1 MLDHKLQKCM
11 FKVNMFLFTLL
22 YPNKYWQLFIRK
34 YFSMYLLLQL
44 IDYLA
49 AFDGLLSENKRKEVS
64 RLNRRCIGSL
74 FVLFHC
80 KCYMVE
86 TIGIVRFLGNWLKSV
101 VRFSDK
107 KFVSLLRLFSIL
119 SRLNSFQQYWTISTF
134 WFFWSTMRRDAV
146 AKIPLCGTM
155 TNDASTKW
163 EVV

>member
-64 RLNRRCIGSL
+64 RLNRRCIVVMGRTPFYRTSNEL
-74 FVLFHC
+74 EHHFSNIERTRTC
-80 KCYMVE
+80 SC
-86 TIGIVRFLGNWLKSV
+86 IGDRTRTLYFWL
-101 VRFSDK
+101 R
-107 KFVSLLRLFSIL
+107 
-119 SRLNSFQQYWTISTF
+119 
-134 WFFWSTMRRDAV
+134 
-146 AKIPLCGTM
+146 
-155 TNDASTKW
+155 TNEHRTSNLIGLH
-163 EVV
+163 